1 MNVMWTLV
9 SKLELGSKERNLG
22 MAWLTLEK
30 DYTKQEHSYSGVH
43 FSLACLEIRS
53 RNEEA
58 TINSTRNRIYSLKV
72 FYLLLHRRRY
82 FFNLFLNCFS
92 TRFSDDPKYVCGRR
106 LYECINTRKFKG
118 LDSKEITS
126 LPDIKKVI
134 YMALHFDHRRK

>member
-1 MNVMWTLV
+1 
-9 SKLELGSKERNLG
+9 

-126 LPDIKKVI
+126 LPDIKKMI